1 MRSPGPMPR
10 PGETYNAG
18 WATRMVRMLD
28 SFFLSI
34 GGDWVCRSLLATRA
48 GRRKAVTLVTAA
60 SYTILLT
67 DHIVDVN
74 RAGAVA
80 LTLPEN
86 PGVGQEFYVQDSSG
100 AASSNTI
107 TVNESASIQVNGT
120 TSVTLTTNYGRLT
133 IIYNGTMYVSAA
145 G

>member
-1 MRSPGPMPR
+1 
-10 PGETYNAG
+10 
-18 WATRMVRMLD
+18 MVRMLD

-34 GGDWVCRSLLATRA
+34 GGDWVCRSLFATRA

-67 DHIVDVN
+67 DHVINVN
-74 RAGAVA
+74 RAGQVA

-86 PGVGQEFYVQDSSG
+86 PGMGQEFHVQDSSG

-107 TVNESASIQVNGT
+107 TVNQSASIQVNGGA
-120 TSVTLTTNYGRLT
+120 SVTLVTDYGRLT
-133 IIYNGTMYVSAA
+133 IIYNGTMYVSSE
-145 G
+145 